1 MKRKICIVT
10 GSRAE
15 YGLMY
20 WLMKEIQEDPD
31 LELQIIATGMHLSP
45 EFGLT
50 YKVIEE
56 DGFLINQRV
65 EMLLSS
71 DTPVAIAKSMGLGII
86 GCADAL
92 ERLKPDILVVLGD
105 RYETLAACTAAMP
118 ARIPIAHLHGGEA
131 TEGLIDE
138 AIRHAIT
145 KVAHIHFVATE
156 AYRKRVI
163 QMGEQPERVFCYGA
177 PGLDNIRRL
186 KLLERKELE
195 KVIRFK
201 LGGKNIL
208 ITFHPVTLEKN
219 SAEPQFK
226 ELLSALER
234 FKERTKFIFTKPNA
248 DTGGRIIIKM
258 INDFVEENSDKAIAF
273 DSMGQIKYLSA
284 LKHIDM
290 VVGNSSSGLIEVPS
304 FNIPTINIGDRQ
316 KGRIKA
322 QTVISCDP
330 RRESILDAIKKG
342 FSKEFRDS
350 LKGTVNPHGDGR
362 TSSRIKNKLKQI
374 KLDKDELG
382 NDFIKKNFYD
392 IGYTQ

>member
-20 WLMKEIQEDPD
+20 WLMKEIQEDPE

-50 YKVIEE
+50 YRVIEE
-56 DGFLINQRV
+56 DGFLINEKV

-86 GCADAL
+86 GFADTL
-92 ERLKPDILVVLGD
+92 ERLKPDIMVVLGD
-105 RYETLAACTAAMP
+105 RYEILAACAAAIP
-118 ARIPIAHLHGGEA
+118 ARTPIAHLHGGEA

-145 KVAHIHFVATE
+145 KMAHLHFVAAE
-156 AYRKRVI
+156 EYKKRVI
-163 QMGEQPERVFCYGA
+163 QMGEQPEKVFCYGA

-186 KLLERKELE
+186 KLLERRELE
-195 KVIRFK
+195 KSIGFE
-201 LGGKNIL
+201 LGTKNIL
-208 ITFHPVTLEKN
+208 ITFHPVTLDKN
-219 SAEPQFK
+219 SAGSQLE
-226 ELLSALER
+226 ELLQALER
-234 FKERTKFIFTKPNA
+234 FKDTKFIFTKPNA
-248 DTGGRIIIKM
+248 DTEGRIIIKM
-258 INDFVEENSDKAIAF
+258 INSFVEKNSNKAIAF
-273 DSMGQIKYLSA
+273 DSLGQLKYLSA

-290 VVGNSSSGLIEVPS
+290 VVGNSSSGLIEAPS
-304 FNIPTINIGDRQ
+304 FRIPTINIGDRQ
-316 KGRIKA
+316 RGRIQA
-322 QTVISCDP
+322 QTVLSCDT
-330 RRESILDAIKKG
+330 RKENIVDAIKKG

-350 LKGTVNPHGDGR
+350 IKDAVNPYGEGGA
-362 TSSRIKNKLKQI
+362 SSRIKDTLK
-374 KLDKDELG
+374 KNEFGRDL
-382 NDFIKKNFYD
+382 IKKEFYD